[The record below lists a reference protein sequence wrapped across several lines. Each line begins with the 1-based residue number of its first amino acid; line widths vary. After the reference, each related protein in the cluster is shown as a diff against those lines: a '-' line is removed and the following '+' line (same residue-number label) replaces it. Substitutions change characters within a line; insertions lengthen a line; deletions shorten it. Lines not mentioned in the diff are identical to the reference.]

1 MSQHKRTKRKFPLT
15 AVLAVILLFAGLAAI
30 AGSLWMQENE
40 IATGAEEYTE
50 LAQELKVSATSEN
63 APEVTTTE
71 EQPVAD
77 DLPDEEAPSVPEVP
91 SEKQPEGNTA
101 DSPAAQPAVT
111 VVPPLTVKPI
121 EQESADSQPTED
133 QPTESQ
139 PVTGTAEV
147 SATPGFTGADLAA
160 CKAANSDFAAWL
172 QIPGT
177 DVDYPVVLTNDVDYY
192 LDHTFTGEESII
204 GCLFSLGRTDYD
216 APSQNIAIYGHHM
229 RRSRS
234 TTMFQP
240 LHEYKSASF
249 RDAHATIHLDTLNGS
264 RSYTVFAVINK
275 RESDWDVSA
284 ADFASAD
291 EYQAFLDRALEW
303 SLYDTG
309 VSVTTD
315 DYILTLITCDRDYN
329 SEDGQ
334 LVVMAVQ
341 N

>member
-1 MSQHKRTKRKFPLT
+1 MSQHKRTKRRFPMTAIL
-15 AVLAVILLFAGLAAI
+15 AVLLILAGVAAI

-40 IATGAEEYTE
+40 INTGAELYDTLSEQLKLPPATE
-50 LAQELKVSATSEN
+50 EDTEPQQDEAPAEDNAAAEDDSAEQDESSQ
-63 APEVTTTE
+63 
-71 EQPVAD
+71 EQPVIVIPEELSAEES
-77 DLPDEEAPSVPEVP
+77 LVQPD
-91 SEKQPEGNTA
+91 
-101 DSPAAQPAVT
+101 VT
-111 VVPPLTVKPI
+111 VVPPLTL
-121 EQESADSQPTED
+121 QPEK
-133 QPTESQ
+133 QPAYQFDPTPEGNGG
-139 PVTGTAEV
+139 VTSGL
-147 SATPGFTGADLAA
+147 TGANLTA
-160 CKAANSDFAAWL
+160 CKEANSDFAAWL
-172 QIPGT
+172 KIPGT
-177 DVDYPVVLTNDVDYY
+177 DIDYPVVRTNDVDYY
-192 LDHTFTGEESII
+192 LDHTFTGEESIV

-216 APSQNIAIYGHHM
+216 APSQNIAVYGHHM

-249 RDAHATIHLDTLNGS
+249 RDTHATIHLDTLNDS

-284 ADFASAD
+284 ANFASVD
-291 EYQAFLDRALEW
+291 EYQAFLNRALEW
-303 SLYDTG
+303 SLYDTS

-315 DYILTLITCDRDYN
+315 DHILTLITCDRDYN

>member
-1 MSQHKRTKRKFPLT
+1 M
-15 AVLAVILLFAGLAAI
+15 
-30 AGSLWMQENE
+30 
-40 IATGAEEYTE
+40 
-50 LAQELKVSATSEN
+50 AQELKVPAT
-63 APEVTTTE
+63 PEDVPKVTTTE
-71 EQPVAD
+71 EHPVTD
-77 DLPDEEAPSVPEVP
+77 DLPDVEVPAAPEVP
-91 SEKQPEGNTA
+91 SQKQPESNTT
-101 DSPAAQPAVT
+101 DSPSAQPAVT

-121 EQESADSQPTED
+121 EQEPADSQPVEE
-133 QPTESQ
+133 QPSESQ

-147 SATPGFTGADLAA
+147 SAAPGFTGADLAA
-160 CKAANSDFAAWL
+160 CTAANSDFAAWL

-177 DVDYPVVLTNDVDYY
+177 DADYPVVLTNDVDYY
-192 LDHTFTGEESII
+192 LDHTFTGQESII
-204 GCLFSLGRTDYD
+204 GCLFSLGRTDYA

-249 RDAHATIHLDTLNGS
+249 RDAHATIHLDTLHGS
-264 RSYTVFAVINK
+264 RTYTVFAVINK
-275 RESDWDVSA
+275 RESDWDASA

-291 EYQAFLDRALEW
+291 EYQAFLDRAMEW

-315 DYILTLITCDRDYN
+315 DHILTLITCDRDYN
-329 SEDGQ
+329 AEDGQ

-341 N
+341 Q

>member
-1 MSQHKRTKRKFPLT
+1 MSQHKRTKRRFPMA
-15 AVLAVILLFAGLAAI
+15 AVLAVILILAGVAAI

-40 IATGAEEYTE
+40 ITSGAEIYEALVE
-50 LAQELKVSATSEN
+50 HLKLPSATEGKPDMPQDELPAADDS
-63 APEVTTTE
+63 ATE
-71 EQPVAD
+71 EVVVSQ
-77 DLPDEEAPSVPEVP
+77 DEPEQ
-91 SEKQPEGNTA
+91 EQPEQPL
-101 DSPAAQPAVT
+101 DQIHEPAVT
-111 VVPPLTVKPI
+111 VVPPLDVQPA
-121 EQESADSQPTED
+121 EQEQ
-133 QPTESQ
+133 QILQ
-139 PVTGTAEV
+139 PVNLPESTNTTSGA
-147 SATPGFTGADLAA
+147 APGFTGADLAA
-160 CKAANSDFAAWL
+160 CKAANNDFAAWL

-177 DVDYPVVLTNDVDYY
+177 DIDYPVVLTNDVDYY
-192 LDHTFTGEESII
+192 LDHTFTGEENII
-204 GCLFSLGRTDYD
+204 GCLFSLGRTDYE

-240 LHEYKSASF
+240 LHNYKKAFF
-249 RDAHATIHLDTLNGS
+249 RSEHATIHLDTLHGS

-275 RESDWDVSA
+275 RESDWDASA
-284 ADFASAD
+284 ADFSSQE

-315 DYILTLITCDRDYN
+315 DHILTLITCDRDYN

-341 N
+341 Q

>member
-1 MSQHKRTKRKFPLT
+1 MSQHKRTKRRFPMA
-15 AVLAVILLFAGLAAI
+15 AVLAVILILAGVAAI

-40 IATGAEEYTE
+40 ITSGAEIYEALVEQLKLPSDTE
-50 LAQELKVSATSEN
+50 EKPAEPQDELPAADDSATEEAAASQDE
-63 APEVTTTE
+63 PEQ
-71 EQPVAD
+71 EQPIQD
-77 DLPDEEAPSVPEVP
+77 QPD
-91 SEKQPEGNTA
+91 QPLDQIYE
-101 DSPAAQPAVT
+101 PAVT
-111 VVPPLTVKPI
+111 VVPPLNVQPA
-121 EQESADSQPTED
+121 EQEQ
-133 QPTESQ
+133 QILQ
-139 PVTGTAEV
+139 PVNLPESTNTTSGA
-147 SATPGFTGADLAA
+147 APGFTGADLAA
-160 CKAANSDFAAWL
+160 CKAANNDFAAWL

-177 DVDYPVVLTNDVDYY
+177 DIAYPVVLTNDVDYY

-204 GCLFSLGRTDYD
+204 GCLFSLGRTDYE

-240 LHEYKSASF
+240 LHNYKNASF
-249 RDAHATIHLDTLNGS
+249 RSEHATIHLDTLHGS

-275 RESDWDVSA
+275 RESDWDASA
-284 ADFASAD
+284 ADFASVD
-291 EYQAFLDRALEW
+291 EYQAFLSRALEW

-315 DYILTLITCDRDYN
+315 DHILTLITCDRDYH

-341 N
+341 Q

>member
-1 MSQHKRTKRKFPLT
+1 MSQHKRTKRRFPMA
-15 AVLAVILLFAGLAAI
+15 AVLAVILILAGVAAI

-40 IATGAEEYTE
+40 ITSGAEIYEVLIEQLKLPSDAEEKPAEPQDE
-50 LAQELKVSATSEN
+50 LPAADDSATEEATASQDE
-63 APEVTTTE
+63 PEQ
-71 EQPVAD
+71 EQPIQD
-77 DLPDEEAPSVPEVP
+77 QPD
-91 SEKQPEGNTA
+91 QPLDQIYE
-101 DSPAAQPAVT
+101 PAVT
-111 VVPPLTVKPI
+111 VVPPLNVQPA
-121 EQESADSQPTED
+121 EQEQ
-133 QPTESQ
+133 QILQ
-139 PVTGTAEV
+139 PVNLPESTNTTSGAA
-147 SATPGFTGADLAA
+147 SGFTGADFAA
-160 CKAANSDFAAWL
+160 CKAANNDFAAWL

-177 DVDYPVVLTNDVDYY
+177 DIDYPVVLTNDVDYY

-204 GCLFSLGRTDYD
+204 GCLFSLGRTDYE

-240 LHEYKSASF
+240 LHNYKKASF
-249 RDAHATIHLDTLNGS
+249 RSEHFTIHLDTLHGS

-275 RESDWDVSA
+275 RESDWDASA
-284 ADFASAD
+284 ADFSSQD

-315 DYILTLITCDRDYN
+315 DHILTLITCDRDYN

>member
-1 MSQHKRTKRKFPLT
+1 MSQHKRTKRRFPMTAIL
-15 AVLAVILLFAGLAAI
+15 AVLLILAGAATI

-40 IATGAEEYTE
+40 INTGAELYENLSEQLKLPPATE
-50 LAQELKVSATSEN
+50 DNPATQQDEAPAEDNAAAEDDSAEQDELEQ
-63 APEVTTTE
+63 
-71 EQPVAD
+71 EQPVVVIPEELSAEESPVQ
-77 DLPDEEAPSVPEVP
+77 PD
-91 SEKQPEGNTA
+91 
-101 DSPAAQPAVT
+101 VT
-111 VVPPLTVKPI
+111 VVPPL
-121 EQESADSQPTED
+121 AL
-133 QPTESQ
+133 Q
-139 PVTGTAEV
+139 PVEQPAYQFDP
-147 SATPGFTGADLAA
+147 TPEGNSGVTSGLTGANLAA
-160 CKAANSDFAAWL
+160 CKEANSDFAAWL
-172 QIPGT
+172 KIPGT
-177 DVDYPVVLTNDVDYY
+177 DIDYPVVRTNDVDYY
-192 LDHTFTGEESII
+192 LDHTFTGEESIV

-264 RSYTVFAVINK
+264 RSYTVFAVISK
-275 RESDWDVSA
+275 RESDWDASA
-284 ADFASAD
+284 ADFSSQD

-309 VSVTTD
+309 VSVTKND
-315 DYILTLITCDRDYN
+315 HILTLITCDRDYN

>member
-1 MSQHKRTKRKFPLT
+1 MSQHKRTKRRFPMA
-15 AVLAVILLFAGLAAI
+15 AVLAVILILAGVAAI
-30 AGSLWMQENE
+30 TGSLWMQENE
-40 IATGAEEYTE
+40 ITSGAEIYEALVEQLKLPADAEEKRVEQQDE
-50 LAQELKVSATSEN
+50 LPAVDDT
-63 APEVTTTE
+63 PTE
-71 EQPVAD
+71 EAAASQDEPEQDQPMQEHPLD
-77 DLPDEEAPSVPEVP
+77 QIYE
-91 SEKQPEGNTA
+91 
-101 DSPAAQPAVT
+101 PAVT
-111 VVPPLTVKPI
+111 VVPPLTV
-121 EQESADSQPTED
+121 QPTEPE
-133 QPTESQ
+133 QQILKPANLPEFLNTTS
-139 PVTGTAEV
+139 GA
-147 SATPGFTGADLAA
+147 APGFTGADLAA
-160 CKAANSDFAAWL
+160 CKAANNDFAAWL

-177 DVDYPVVLTNDVDYY
+177 DIDYPVVLTNDVDYY

-204 GCLFSLGRTDYD
+204 GCLFSLGRADYE

-249 RDAHATIHLDTLNGS
+249 RDAHATIHLDTLNDS

-291 EYQAFLDRALEW
+291 EYQSFLNRALEW

-315 DYILTLITCDRDYN
+315 DHILTLITCDRDYN

>member
-1 MSQHKRTKRKFPLT
+1 MSQHKHPKRRFPMA
-15 AVLAVILLFAGLAAI
+15 AVLAVILILAGVAAI
-30 AGSLWMQENE
+30 AGSLWMQEKE
-40 IATGAEEYTE
+40 ISTGAEVYEALVE
-50 LAQELKVSATSEN
+50 QLKQPPTAEEKPETQQDEQSADD
-63 APEVTTTE
+63 TTTE
-71 EQPVAD
+71 ETPVTQDESEQEQPVQEQPDQPAD
-77 DLPDEEAPSVPEVP
+77 QIYE
-91 SEKQPEGNTA
+91 
-101 DSPAAQPAVT
+101 PAVT
-111 VVPPLTVKPI
+111 VVPPLTVQPSEP
-121 EQESADSQPTED
+121 EQQIL
-133 QPTESQ
+133 Q
-139 PVTGTAEV
+139 PVNLPESPKEA
-147 SATPGFTGADLAA
+147 APGFTGADLAA

-177 DVDYPVVLTNDVDYY
+177 DIDYPVVLTNDVDYY

-204 GCLFSLGRTDYD
+204 GCLFSLGRTDYA
-216 APSQNIAIYGHHM
+216 APSDNIAIYGHHM

-240 LHEYKSASF
+240 LHNYKKASF
-249 RDAHATIHLDTLNGS
+249 RNEHATIHLDTLHGS

-275 RESDWDVSA
+275 RESDWDASA

-309 VSVTTD
+309 VSVTAD
-315 DYILTLITCDRDYN
+315 DHILTLITCDRDYN

-341 N
+341 Q